1 MPHIRNYKLISCDKL
16 NSYLEALNINE
27 EVENDFLLIFDCR
40 PLFAFSDCHIIGS
53 INVHCPNILRRRY
66 GSRLPLRAIVS
77 KDSVRKILLNGTR
90 VILYE
95 EENTEEEE
103 EDSMAVIVANCLQ
116 LEAPLSSIYLLSGG
130 FQQFKARYPHL
141 CIDPESPINGILLS
155 LTGSPLCRTPPIRGR
170 LAMEEEPVELLPY
183 LYLGSAH
190 HASCK
195 SILLHLG
202 ITGLVNVSQTCP
214 NYFEDTFTY
223 LSIPVEDS
231 NNEDIAV
238 WFNQAISFIE
248 RFRSENGKVLVHCHA
263 GVSRSAT
270 ICMAYLMATR
280 KLRME
285 EAYEYV
291 KKKRRVISPN
301 FNFMGQLLSFESQV
315 ITVKTYSPKS
325 KVKPQLE
332 KSFSFSIVS
341 NCSPVSSPCPFVRES
356 FTSCIC

>member
-1 MPHIRNYKLISCDKL
+1 MPRIKNYKLVNCDKL
-16 NSYLEALNINE
+16 CSYLETLNVNE
-27 EVENDFLLIFDCR
+27 DVENDFLLIFDCR
-40 PLFAFSDCHIIGS
+40 PLFAFSECHIIGS

-66 GSRLPLRAIVS
+66 GSRLPLRAVVS
-77 KDSVRKILLNGTR
+77 KDSVREKLISGIR

-95 EENTEEEE
+95 EENVEEEE
-103 EDSMAVIVANCLQ
+103 ESMAVIVAKCLQ
-116 LEAPLSSIYLLSGG
+116 LEASLSSIYLLSGG
-130 FQQFKARYPHL
+130 FSQFKAKYPHL
-141 CIDPESPINGILLS
+141 CADSGSPFNGILLS

-190 HASCK
+190 HASSK

-202 ITGLVNVSQTCP
+202 ITGLVNVSQNCP

-223 LSIPVEDS
+223 LSIPIEDS
-231 NNEDIAV
+231 NNEDIAI
-238 WFNQAISFIE
+238 WFNQAIGFIE

-291 KKKRRVISPN
+291 KKKRRIVSPN
-301 FNFMGQLLSFESQV
+301 FNFMGQLLSFEAQV
-315 ITVKTYSPKS
+315 TTVKTYSPKS
-325 KVKPQLE
+325 LVKPQIE